1 MEQSFHGNK
10 NFIAKPGLLGSKDR
24 HESRCSWNWQEEAE
38 PPPQTHR
45 WSDYNFPSWA
55 SAPFIDSVPNS
66 PPFSLI
72 HPSVLI
78 CTLCLERASSLRIFK
93 VGFVS
98 LAVWPAASQPP
109 LCKPPQCLPTELTDF
124 TQTLPVTNPP
134 GPDKNAALTEKWHQS
149 KIWDGLGSLYKR
161 SCCPSGRPAL
171 FFPGIPCGL
180 QENRG

>member
-24 HESRCSWNWQEEAE
+24 HESSCSWNRRNRSAD
-38 PPPQTHR
+38 PQVIRFQFPVMSISILHR
-45 WSDYNFPSWA
+45 FCAKQS
-55 SAPFIDSVPNS
+55 SVFANS
-66 PPFSLI
+66 SQRLNLHSLF
-72 HPSVLI
+72 
-78 CTLCLERASSLRIFK
+78 RASSLCVFK

-98 LAVWPAASQPP
+98 QAVWPAASQPP

-149 KIWDGLGSLYKR
+149 KIRDGLGSLYRR
-161 SCCPSGRPAL
+161 SCPSGRPAL
-171 FFPGIPCGL
+171 FFPGMPCGL
-180 QENRG
+180 RENVG